1 MTRWNAVYERK
12 KHVYGRVGNGLLW
25 QYLHDAPDGPVLDVG
40 CGEGR
45 NGLMAA
51 RMGRRTLGLDLSLVA
66 VERANA
72 IAAKEGLPFEAWV
85 ANIAT
90 YEYPI
95 SAYAMVI
102 GALVLPFVRKSQV
115 VGLLEQ
121 FRRATVPGGLIY
133 LSALRSD
140 DPDARAHVGHF
151 PEIEP
156 GCFWKPQLEE
166 HRSFFDSGELR
177 RMAEA
182 AGYQAVEYL
191 EGVFLEAP
199 DGEEPHYHRQVQL
212 VARVN

>member
-12 KHVYGRVGNGLLW
+12 QHVYGKVGNGLVW
-25 QYLHDAPDGPVLDVG
+25 QYLHEAPAGPVLDVG

-45 NGLMAA
+45 NGMMAA
-51 RMGRRTLGLDLSLVA
+51 RLGRRTLGLDLSHVA
-66 VERANA
+66 VERANHM
-72 IAAKEGLPFEAWV
+72 AAVEGLPFEGRV
-85 ANIAT
+85 ANVAT
-90 YEYPI
+90 YEYPTGT
-95 SAYAMVI
+95 YAMVI
-102 GALVLPFVRKSQV
+102 GALVLPFVRKSEV
-115 VGLLEQ
+115 VALLEQ
-121 FRRATVPGGLIY
+121 FRRATLPGGLVY

-140 DPDARAHVGHF
+140 DPDAQAHVGHF

-191 EGVFLEAP
+191 EGAFLDAP
-199 DGEEPHYHRQVQL
+199 DGEAPHYHQQVQL